1 MTDRVWTNNTTAL
14 IVPRDYR
21 VSMAGI
27 ANLTPNGNAT
37 IEATIVAISP
47 PRDVTTKRGPRRVA
61 DATLKDD
68 SGTIALTLWNEDT
81 TRYRVGQKVKITDG
95 WVIEFQGKL
104 QIGLGR
110 SGSVHVLAETSPSQ
124 GTLP

>member
-1 MTDRVWTNNTTAL
+1 
-14 IVPRDYR
+14 
-21 VSMAGI
+21 MAGI

-110 SGSVHVLAETSPSQ
+110 SGSVHVLAEAPPSQ
-124 GTLP
+124 GTLQ

>member
-1 MTDRVWTNNTTAL
+1 M
-14 IVPRDYR
+14 
-21 VSMAGI
+21 
-27 ANLTPNGNAT
+27 
-37 IEATIVAISP
+37 
-47 PRDVTTKRGPRRVA
+47 TTKRGPRRVA
-61 DATLKDD
+61 DATLKED
-68 SGTIALTLWNEDT
+68 SGTIAFTLRNDV
-81 TRYRVGQKVKITDG
+81 TRSYKVGQKVKITDG